1 MNKEAQTRQHLIDQ
15 HLLDAGW
22 NVDNRSQ
29 VSAEFLIKSG
39 IVSES
44 GASYGNGFA
53 DYALFDKQ
61 GKVIAIVEAKSTV
74 KDSRVGQEQ
83 AKQYCLEV
91 EKESGILPFCFYTN
105 GVDIYFWNIG
115 EYPPKKIIGFPTRHD
130 LEKLEQIR
138 RRKKSLATELINTE
152 TAGRDYQIAA
162 IRSVFEA
169 LEQKR
174 TKLLLVM
181 ATGTGKTRTC
191 IAMVDALMKA
201 QWVQKVLFLVDRIAL
216 QEQAIEAFK
225 EHLPNEPYWP
235 HKDEKA
241 FNESRRIYVST
252 YPSMLNIIKDS
263 SIRLSPHF
271 FDLIV
276 IDESHRSIYN
286 TYQEILNYFNTITL
300 GLTATPTSVIDHNTF
315 KLFECEDGLP
325 TFAYSY
331 EEAVNNMPPYL
342 CNFEVLDISTKFLD
356 SGINRDTI
364 TEEDKKKL
372 TADGRDANELE
383 YEGKHLEKIVR
394 NKGTN
399 ALIVKKFMEE
409 CIKDPFGVKPGKT
422 IFFCQNIAQARQM
435 DEIFDML
442 YPEYNGELSK
452 VLVSEDPKVYG
463 KGGLLDQFKRND
475 MPRVAI
481 SVDMLDTGVD
491 VREIVNLV
499 FAKPVYSYTKFWQM
513 IGRGTRLLEPTN
525 MKPWC
530 ASKDRF
536 LIMDCWKNFEYFG
549 ENPQGKSYS
558 SSTPLPQ
565 RFAEARLDKIGFALE
580 LDQIDI
586 AFKEINLLSQMIKDL
601 PQDSIT
607 IRDAQSKLIKVLD
620 GTFWDGVT
628 RQDLEYIRENI
639 LPLFVT
645 MSQVDFDA
653 MRFEKM
659 VLECSTSHL
668 LDDKEKYA
676 IERDAVIEQVDLLPL
691 SVNIVAREKKTIKA
705 VVSGKYFKGVEDADF
720 DTLSRKLAPLMRFI
734 EKTPNGAGMDHL
746 NLKDEI
752 TKSEFIQ
759 FGPEN
764 ESVSISRYKEMVEQ
778 KIAEMIE
785 RNPILQKIKQGGNV
799 TLAEAEQLADEL
811 LNEDP
816 HITLSHLQRIY
827 QNQRA
832 SLVQFIRHIMGIELL
847 ESFDVTVTNKINNYI
862 AQHNTL
868 NSTQIEFLKL
878 LGKFIIERGKVERRN
893 LLEAPFTVIDPRG
906 IRGVFAPHE
915 IMEVIELTE
924 KLVA

>member
-1 MNKEAQTRQHLIDQ
+1 MSNEKQTRKLLIDH
-15 HLLDAGW
+15 HLREAGW
-22 NVDNRSQ
+22 NVNNPLQ
-29 VSAEFLIKSG
+29 VSSEFLVKTG
-39 IVSES
+39 VLSEP
-44 GASYGNGFA
+44 GASYENTFS
-53 DYALFDKQ
+53 DYALFNKQ
-61 GKVIAIVEAKSTV
+61 GKVLAIVEAKSTS
-74 KDSRVGQEQ
+74 KDSRIGQEQ
-83 AKQYCLEV
+83 AKQYCLNIEQQT
-91 EKESGILPFCFYTN
+91 GFLPFCLYTN
-105 GVDIYFWNIG
+105 GIDIYFWNIG
-115 EYPPKKIIGFPTRHD
+115 QYPPKKIISFPTRND

-138 RRKKSLATELINTE
+138 RRKKSLATELINVD

-241 FNESRRIYVST
+241 FNDSRRIYVST
-252 YPSMLNIIKDS
+252 YPSMLNIIKDHNS
-263 SIRLSPHF
+263 RLSPHF

-300 GLTATPTSVIDHNTF
+300 GLTATPTDRIDHNTF
-315 KLFECEDGLP
+315 KLFECEDELP

-331 EEAVNNMPPYL
+331 EEAVKNQPPYL
-342 CNFEVLDISTKFLD
+342 CDFDVLDISTKFLD
-356 SGINRDTI
+356 RGINRDTI
-364 TEEDKKKL
+364 IDEDIKKL
-372 TADGRDANELE
+372 AAKGRHADDIE
-383 YEGKHLEKIVR
+383 YKGKHLEKIVR

-399 ALIVKKFMEE
+399 ALIVKTFMDE
-409 CIKDPFGVKPGKT
+409 CIKDPYGVVPGKT

-452 VLVSEDPKVYG
+452 VLVSEDPRVYG

-499 FAKPVYSYTKFWQM
+499 FAKPVFSYTKFWQM
-513 IGRGTRLLEPTN
+513 IGRGTRLLEPTS
-525 MKPWC
+525 MKVWC
-530 ASKDRF
+530 EKKDRF
-536 LIMDCWKNFEYFG
+536 LIMDCWKNFKYFG
-549 ENPQGKSYS
+549 ENRQGKSYK

-565 RFAEARLDKIGFALE
+565 RFAESRIDKISHALE
-580 LDQIDI
+580 LDEIDI
-586 AFKEINLLSQMIKDL
+586 AFKEVNLFRDMLKAL

-607 IRDAQSKLIKVLD
+607 IRDAQSKIIKVLD
-620 GTFWDGVT
+620 AKFWEGLSAMALDF
-628 RQDLEYIRENI
+628 LREEI
-639 LPLFVT
+639 IPLFVT

-659 VLECSTSHL
+659 VLECSTSYL
-668 LDDKEKYA
+668 ISDEAKYA
-676 IERDAVIEQVDLLPL
+676 IEKDAIIEQVDLLPL
-691 SVNIVAREKKTIKA
+691 SVNVVERKKQTIKA
-705 VVSGKYFKGVEDADF
+705 ITSGKYFKDIKDVDF

-734 EKTPNGAGMDHL
+734 DKTPGGTGMDHL

-752 TKSEFIQ
+752 TKREFIE

-764 ESVSISRYKEMVEQ
+764 ESVSITRYKEMVEER
-778 KIAEMIE
+778 IAQMVQD
-785 RNPILQKIKQGGNV
+785 NTILQKIKHGKYV
-799 TLAEAEQLADEL
+799 TPVEAEQLADEL

-816 HITLSHLQRIY
+816 HITLSHLKRIY

-832 SLVQFIRHIMGIELL
+832 SLVQFIKHIMGIELL
-847 ESFDVTVTNKINNYI
+847 ESFDITVANKINDFI

-868 NSTQIEFLKL
+868 NTNQIEFLKL
-878 LGKFIIERGKVERRN
+878 LGNVIIERGKIERRN

-906 IRGVFAPHE
+906 IQGVFAPHE
-915 IMEVIELTE
+915 IKEVLELTE